1 MSHSNNTANF
11 NSVGEKSVILN
22 SLGFGGTWYIYIM
35 GSSQLDNLNSSI
47 RIERMNLD
55 FMFAISPQNI
65 TALPLAINLLLVS
78 KEFFFHHGC
87 QYTTVKG

>member
-55 FMFAISPQNI
+55 FMFSIYSTKHHCVAIGY
-65 TALPLAINLLLVS
+65 
-78 KEFFFHHGC
+78 FFHHGC
-87 QYTTVKG
+87 QYTAVKG